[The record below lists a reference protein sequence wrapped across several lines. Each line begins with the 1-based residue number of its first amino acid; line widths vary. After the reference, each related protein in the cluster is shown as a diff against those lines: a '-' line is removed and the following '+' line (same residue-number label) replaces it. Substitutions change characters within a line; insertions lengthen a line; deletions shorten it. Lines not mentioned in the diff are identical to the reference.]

1 MSNNKTN
8 NEKTDSGV
16 VVSTMSKEQM
26 EKNKLE
32 NIVKELFNKRKATT
46 EEVCNVIDMCREYI
60 QSKMVEKINDLR
72 PMDSFDPHES

>member
-8 NEKTDSGV
+8 NEKTDSGIV
-16 VVSTMSKEQM
+16 ESTMSEQM

-72 PMDSFDPHES
+72 PMDSFDPHER